1 MVEDGEKHGG
11 RVDKGLGK
19 ETAVDGQH
27 NRRKECEVAQDQKQG
42 FGQKIR
48 LEKIRNG
55 KKFFKVPLAEF

>member
-1 MVEDGEKHGG
+1 VVEDREKHGG

-48 LEKIRNG
+48 LEKLET
-55 KKFFKVPLAEF
+55 K